1 MNNLDITQTGY
12 LTGDELKTLNEQQYL
27 NNMES
32 LKKYQEEQW
41 DLYMKQKL
49 DTWQN
54 PAKAIYDR
62 RYSHTYTGDMS
73 QKLIDAGYGT
83 SKYDK
88 NLTSFDQLNNLNEL
102 RAQNQRG
109 IDKIANSVVNAAV
122 VTGTTAVETALGT
135 PVGLLNAVGNLIA
148 GNVNSIGEF
157 INYGLNNPVSN
168 TLRKIEEEFSDR
180 FMNYKTAEY
189 TNEEW
194 YKHIL
199 SADFIGDAFIQTL
212 GYAAGAIMGSVG
224 VAKVASKALR
234 VEAMRDIFEGAAL
247 EAGQTGSKAKD
258 LWQAYMQ
265 GKPVQGTEVTK
276 ALAEAAKKYK
286 DRSLYTRAIAT
297 VAGGLGEAR
306 PIAQDAGKRFYDEN
320 AGLLKEQASYDIGMI
335 KENIYQEHPEW
346 FEGIQ
351 AIPEN
356 ALTPEGIKNLQE
368 SNFRPVLK
376 EEYIEAYNKLYGEKQ
391 QIIKDKYTN
400 LLLELEKEKIK
411 HENTTYAL
419 VAGITTGL
427 NAIQLGKAVAGGMS
441 QQQGLKN
448 VILNQEGLG
457 FLADEAADKAA
468 VRAARFR
475 AFGSVASEGVEEGL
489 QDIVPKTSDIYFGDN
504 INELRRE
511 NSFYSQGLYQKGLS
525 ASSTYIGD
533 LVNTTIGTIT
543 NPEEWESAVIG
554 SIFGFLPMGGIGR
567 STHINKDG
575 KVEKGK
581 LELRGEFWE
590 SLREVKQAKQGSRA
604 AAESLNKVLQDPKYK
619 DYVSALI
626 RHQYYADEMNS
637 GLANNDTKLF
647 KDAEYKDFINTAML
661 FAEHGQLDYFKR
673 LIDRNYSIETEQDVE
688 ELKQLLKS
696 KDGDNIDFFKDK
708 SAEEVIDYYKRTKE
722 KIFKDLSSFEKIQEN
737 LNTLYGDM
745 PKEFRQELIFDIA
758 NIDNREQRIEELSK
772 KLNEFITK
780 NTEYFENEGVE
791 ISKLKESI
799 TDSRLGEIIAFFEHQ
814 NPELVSELFEGTTT
828 LSESVNVEKSDRI
841 KNSIVREINHK
852 ERYDK
857 NTKDLE
863 DEITILKDKLTE
875 IQKVKN
881 KKLAKKYLG
890 DEKEVEKK
898 IKDLQERVKER
909 KKYSE
914 EFQNDIEILKE
925 SLENL
930 KTQAIKSDVSY
941 QDLKDLIRLV
951 GERDLLLKKF
961 KYLANNPKIFEDF
974 QSEKLNK
981 AINTFYKKRAEQ
993 YYSQLE
999 NDFDINII
1007 LDNALKLETLLQLA
1021 KEKENKILQAKLEA
1035 FAKYI
1040 QILTHPKTQ
1049 LDENNEDCNNLF
1061 DLIYHLLRTND
1072 FQTVKEY
1079 DTYIK
1084 GYLKDLN
1091 KEIKNPET
1099 DQMVPNIINIKI
1111 GNNNSLIV
1119 ITDGIL
1125 QFRDIF
1131 IAELD
1136 NFNNTDTVNKE
1147 TQEDNVQD
1155 VSESL
1160 FDQGETVGEN
1170 EELQDISEDIEDDLL
1185 EEFFASG
1192 ESSST
1197 TNTVEE
1203 EDVEGLEIVNTEEP
1217 KEVAPELEII
1227 STEDPDTNE
1236 QSSDQD
1242 NQETTL
1248 EPTSED
1254 VPQLELQ
1261 VEPENL
1267 EEDIESTQQIGT
1279 INVEVSNL
1287 QPIEPPVP
1295 SEVTTDSPINLNTTI
1310 YDIDAL
1316 KRGKIQEKTN
1326 LRITEKLLKSL
1337 GTFKLID
1344 SGLLQQAFQKSPD
1357 MPVLPI
1363 KLGLVD
1369 KNNQRLYSTFFAV
1382 ETSYFK
1388 DFNIPDSYNIKTVK
1402 VASKDGE
1409 IKEVFVIGVLNEPIT
1424 VFSRDNR
1431 YSEKKQSKRAK
1442 DIANQQFFTENQG
1455 QAINNIDNLVFPAY
1469 HQHDSLGNPIE
1480 TRIEHVFSG
1489 RLQYTDR
1496 TYPLK
1501 DLVQEANEETAD
1513 IGYFKNGEF
1522 ISIDNKVLKNNE
1534 IEVLPNDNSGNPYQ
1548 RDGSVWIRVKEA
1560 DGRYYFKPLYVNKFD
1575 SRYIV
1580 NSPKD
1585 SIVIKQV
1592 RSLAEQIHKNVKE
1605 EKYKDAKKYSNL
1617 LEKLLQDLHIYK
1629 DKNDKFYIN
1638 AKNGSRFVINNSVY
1652 KDFLQFILDQ
1662 GYAVNITN
1670 KIFNDSKSL
1679 IDSNIL
1685 DANVSSLHN
1694 VGASVL
1700 ISPIYIEDGIYRY
1713 QQTAVGKGLKEGKTI
1728 HLGNTDSSYQREYKY
1743 SNDGSYRITDGKYEK
1758 RQILKQNTKWKEITS
1773 DSGKRLI
1780 DFIIARDNQEVEST
1794 GFTFDNNG
1802 TRIELFEYKNNY
1814 FTKSKNGTE
1823 QISKTKY
1830 VQYMQKIKQTQEAKL
1845 NGSEVSKINDE
1856 LENAENTFVSEM
1868 PIETTQEPQQTT
1880 VEVLANQYNGAEI
1893 QTTPQPIQN
1902 IQQASQRVVR
1912 NTGTGGN
1919 TVMRLPKIANNVFNR
1934 YNSIFERDEK
1944 IIYTSDR
1951 NVKQKLMKLYESN
1964 SDVLYNLE
1972 LMKDVEFKQK
1982 LKDLLDN
1989 TCI

>member
-41 DLYMKQKL
+41 DSYMKQKL

-73 QKLIDAGYGT
+73 QELLNAGYGT

-122 VTGTTAVETALGT
+122 VAGTTAVETALGT
-135 PVGLLNAVGNLIA
+135 PVGLLNAVGNLIV

-276 ALAEAAKKYK
+276 ALAEAAKKYEN
-286 DRSLYTRAIAT
+286 RSLATRAVAT

-306 PIAQDAGKRFYDEN
+306 PIAQDAGKRFYEEN

-335 KENIYQEHPEW
+335 KESIYQEHPEW
-346 FEGIQ
+346 FEGVQ

-356 ALTPEGIKNLQE
+356 ALTPESIKNLQE
-368 SNFRPVLK
+368 SNFKPVLK

-427 NAIQLGKAVAGGMS
+427 NATQLGKAVAGGMS

-457 FLADEAADKAA
+457 FLANEAADKAA
-468 VRAARFR
+468 LRAARFR

-511 NSFYSQGLYQKGLS
+511 NSFYSQGLYQKGLN

-533 LVNTTIGTIT
+533 LVNATIGTIT

-554 SIFGFLPMGGIGR
+554 SVFGFLPMGGIGR
-567 STHINKDG
+567 SKHINKEG

-590 SLREVKQAKQGSRA
+590 SLREAKQAKQGSKA

-637 GLANNDTKLF
+637 GLANNDAKLF
-647 KDAEYKDFINTAML
+647 KDAEYKDLINTAML

-673 LIDRNYSIETEQDVE
+673 LVDRNYSIETEQDVE

-780 NTEYFENEGVE
+780 NTEYFENKGVE
-791 ISKLKESI
+791 VSKLKKSI
-799 TDSRLGEIIAFFEHQ
+799 TDSRLGEIIAFFEQQ
-814 NPELVSELFEGTTT
+814 NPELVSELFEGTTK
-828 LSESVNVEKSDRI
+828 LSEKGNKEKRDNI
-841 KNSIVREINHK
+841 INYIAEKTNHI
-852 ERYDK
+852 ENYDK
-857 NTKDLE
+857 NTKNLE
-863 DEITILKDKLTE
+863 NEVITLKDRLTE

-881 KKLAKKYLG
+881 KKSDKKYLE
-890 DEKEVEKK
+890 DKKEIEKK
-898 IKDLQERVKER
+898 LKNLQKRVEHR

-914 EFQNDIEILKE
+914 EYQNDIEVLKE

-930 KTQAIKSDVSY
+930 KTQAIKSDVSF

-993 YYSQLE
+993 YYSQLK
-999 NDFDINII
+999 NDFDTNII
-1007 LDNALKLETLLQLA
+1007 FDNALKVETLIQLA
-1021 KEKENKILQAKLEA
+1021 KEKDNKTLQAKLEA
-1035 FAKYI
+1035 FTKYI

-1049 LDENNEDCNNLF
+1049 LDENNNDCNSLF
-1061 DLIYHLLRTND
+1061 DIIYHLLRTND
-1072 FQTVKEY
+1072 FQTVEEY

-1091 KEIKNPET
+1091 VEIKDPET
-1099 DQMVPNIINIKI
+1099 DQIFPNIINIKI
-1111 GNNNSLIV
+1111 GNNDSLIV

-1131 IAELD
+1131 ISELD
-1136 NFNNTDTVNKE
+1136 SFNNTDTVNKE
-1147 TQEDNVQD
+1147 TQESNVQD

-1160 FDQGETVGEN
+1160 FDQGETVEENGEPSN
-1170 EELQDISEDIEDDLL
+1170 ISEDIDDALL
-1185 EEFFASG
+1185 GEFFGS
-1192 ESSST
+1192 EEPSD
-1197 TNTVEE
+1197 NTEEQEVEE
-1203 EDVEGLEIVNTEEP
+1203 IEIVNTEEP
-1217 KEVAPELEII
+1217 EEVVSEPEII
-1227 STEDPDTNE
+1227 PTEESDTSE
-1236 QSSDQD
+1236 QSSDQN

-1261 VEPENL
+1261 EELETP
-1267 EEDIESTQQIGT
+1267 EEDIENTQQIGT
-1279 INVEVSNL
+1279 LNVEVSNL
-1287 QPIEPPVP
+1287 QPIESPVP
-1295 SEVTTDSPINLNTTI
+1295 LEITTDSPINLNTTI

-1344 SGLLQQAFQKSPD
+1344 SGLLQQAFQKTPD

-1382 ETSYFK
+1382 EISYFK

-1402 VASKDGE
+1402 VVSKDGE
-1409 IKEVFVIGVLNEPIT
+1409 IKEVFVIGVLNEPIN
-1424 VFSRDNR
+1424 VVSADNR
-1431 YSEKKQSKRAK
+1431 YTDKRQSKRAK
-1442 DIANQQFFTENQG
+1442 DIANQQFFTENEK
-1455 QAINNIDNLVFPAY
+1455 QAINNIDNYEFPAY

-1501 DLVQEANEETAD
+1501 NLVQEANEETVD
-1513 IGYFKNGEF
+1513 VGYFKNGKF

-1534 IEVLPNDNSGNPYQ
+1534 IEVLPNDNNGNLYQ

-1605 EKYKDAKKYSNL
+1605 EKYKEAKKYSNL
-1617 LEKLLQDLHIYK
+1617 LEKLFQDLHIYK
-1629 DKNDKFYIN
+1629 DKNNKFYIN
-1638 AKNGSRFVINNSVY
+1638 AKNGSRFVINGSIY

-1662 GYAVNITN
+1662 GYVVNITN
-1670 KIFNDSKSL
+1670 KIFSDSKSL
-1679 IDSNIL
+1679 IHSNIL

-1700 ISPIYIEDGIYRY
+1700 ISPIYIEDGVYRY
-1713 QQTAVGKGLKEGKTI
+1713 QQTAIGKGLKEGKII
-1728 HLGNTDSSYQREYKY
+1728 HLGNTDSGYQRESKQ
-1743 SNDGSYRITDGKYEK
+1743 STDGSYRIIDGKYQK
-1758 RQILKQNTKWKEITS
+1758 RQILKQGTKWKEITS

-1780 DFIIARDNQEVEST
+1780 DFIIAKDNNEIESS
-1794 GFTFDNNG
+1794 GFTFDNG
-1802 TRIELFEYKNNY
+1802 VEIELFEYKNNY
-1814 FTKSKNGTE
+1814 FTNSKNGAE
-1823 QISKTKY
+1823 QISKKQY
-1830 VQYMQKIKQTQEAKL
+1830 IQYMQKIKQMQETKL
-1845 NGSEVSKINDE
+1845 NGSEVSKINNE
-1856 LENAENTFVSEM
+1856 LENVENTFVSEI
-1868 PIETTQEPQQTT
+1868 PIETIQEPKQTT
-1880 VEVLANQYNGAEI
+1880 VEVLANQDNNTET
-1893 QTTPQPIQN
+1893 QTTPQPTQN
-1902 IQQASQRVVR
+1902 IQQTPQRIVR

-1934 YNSIFERDEK
+1934 YNSTFERDEK

-1964 SDVLYNLE
+1964 SDVLYDLE
-1972 LMKDVEFKQK
+1972 LMEDVEFKQK